1 MKAAKH
7 TAVAGKHRTCGSCV
21 SVVKIKDDPSNV
33 VCVVHLQK
41 MPVDYVAD
49 CEHHDT
55 RGVPSGPSSSS
66 AL

>member
-7 TAVAGKHRTCGSCV
+7 TAVTGKHRTCGSCV
-21 SVVKIKDDPSNV
+21 SVVKIKDDPNNV

-49 CEHHDT
+49 CEHHDM
-55 RGVPSGPSSSS
+55 RGVRVGASSSP
-66 AL
+66 AF